1 MCGIAGFTLAPQEPR
16 ALVEPKLRSMTAAL
30 HHRGP
35 DAQRAVVLDGVA
47 LGHTRLSIVDLSSGH
62 QPMHAPERGL
72 TVVFNGEIFNH
83 LELRAELSD
92 WNFRTRSDTEVIL
105 AAFDAWGINC
115 VKRFVGQFAF
125 ALWDGR
131 HQQLWLARD
140 RVGIRPLFLAGTP
153 NGGLAFASEAKA
165 LFASGLVE
173 AKLDPH
179 ALAQTLHLWAPACP
193 RSAFEGVRQL
203 PPGHVALFAHGSY
216 HESRYWKLDLSDE
229 RVDHALTFSDA
240 LGALDATLNDALSLR
255 LRADVPVAA
264 YLSGGLDSSL
274 LCSMAQRQLGGT
286 LQTFSVGFEQAR
298 FDERSFQQE
307 VADALQTTHA
317 QVPVSD
323 AEIGALLP
331 RVVWHAEQV
340 LLRSAPAPFFALS
353 RLVRSHGTKVVLT
366 GEGADEVFLGYDLF
380 KETAIRKFWARAP
393 HSTARPQLFSRLY
406 PYLSLSRQSPE
417 VLRSFFGAGLED
429 PNALDFSHQ
438 VRWSNSGRVSRFLS
452 PDFVRRLGGF
462 DPVHSLLSSVPEEVK
477 HWRPQARAQYL
488 EFSTLLSGYLLSAQ
502 GDRMLMSNSVE
513 GRFPFLDHRVIELAA
528 RMPDSFKLRALDEKF
543 ILKRFAQGRVP
554 PRVLNRRKFPYR
566 APAVEALLGKS
577 APDWSEELLSA
588 RSVDAAGVFEGA
600 KVEKLTQKL
609 RKSTAAPSEADAMAL
624 MAVTSLQLLWRQ
636 YIDAPQKV
644 SQAHLNA
651 VEFLPLRERVGERAY
666 QNPLQ
671 PTAPGNPP

>member
-1 MCGIAGFTLAPQEPR
+1 MCGIAGFTLAPMEPR
-16 ALVEPKLRSMTAAL
+16 ARVESSLRSMTASL

-83 LELRAELSD
+83 VELRAELPD

-153 NGGLAFASEAKA
+153 TGGLAFASEAKA

-173 AKLDPH
+173 PQLDPQ
-179 ALAQTLHLWAPACP
+179 ALAQTLHLWAPAMP

-203 PPGHVALFAHGSY
+203 PPGHIALFAHGSY
-216 HESRYWKLDLSDE
+216 HERRYWSLDLSDG
-229 RVDHALTFSDA
+229 RIDQSLTFSDA

-307 VADALQTTHA
+307 VADSLHTRHA
-317 QVPVSD
+317 QVPISD
-323 AEIGALLP
+323 AEIGELLP

-366 GEGADEVFLGYDLF
+366 GEGAD
-380 KETAIRKFWARAP
+380 
-393 HSTARPQLFSRLY
+393 
-406 PYLSLSRQSPE
+406 
-417 VLRSFFGAGLED
+417 
-429 PNALDFSHQ
+429 
-438 VRWSNSGRVSRFLS
+438 
-452 PDFVRRLGGF
+452 
-462 DPVHSLLSSVPEEVK
+462 
-477 HWRPQARAQYL
+477 
-488 EFSTLLSGYLLSAQ
+488 
-502 GDRMLMSNSVE
+502 
-513 GRFPFLDHRVIELAA
+513 
-528 RMPDSFKLRALDEKF
+528 
-543 ILKRFAQGRVP
+543 
-554 PRVLNRRKFPYR
+554 
-566 APAVEALLGKS
+566 
-577 APDWSEELLSA
+577 
-588 RSVDAAGVFEGA
+588 
-600 KVEKLTQKL
+600 
-609 RKSTAAPSEADAMAL
+609 
-624 MAVTSLQLLWRQ
+624 
-636 YIDAPQKV
+636 
-644 SQAHLNA
+644 
-651 VEFLPLRERVGERAY
+651 
-666 QNPLQ
+666 
-671 PTAPGNPP
+671 